1 MEPIVMFSVGLV
13 VYCGY
18 LSFLDTFRNRERKRV
33 IREEAVKIKKPCP
46 EPARVT
52 FSGRGRGGGAGAH
65 WPGLAK
71 GSA

>member
-1 MEPIVMFSVGLV
+1 MEPMVIFTVGLV

-18 LSFLDTFRNRERKRV
+18 LSFLDTFRNRKGNRV
-33 IREEAVKIKKPCP
+33 LRDKAVKTKKPCP

-52 FSGRGRGGGAGAH
+52 FSGHGRGGGAGAH
-65 WPGLAK
+65 WPRLAK